1 MGIQGLN
8 PKKALQWSE
17 VGSEVV
23 VLDPDMGE
31 VLRLNPVA
39 GLIWQQLNEGQT
51 AEEIAEAV
59 SQEFATEKEVALRDV
74 EDFLQELIK
83 LELLG

>member
-1 MGIQGLN
+1 MRIQGLN

-23 VLDPDMGE
+23 VFDPDMGE

-39 GLIWQQLNEGQT
+39 GFIWQQLNEGQKE
-51 AEEIAEAV
+51 EEIAEAV
-59 SQEFATEKEVALRDV
+59 SREFATEKEVALRDV
-74 EDFLQELIK
+74 ENFLQELVK
-83 LELLG
+83 LELLR

>member
-74 EDFLQELIK
+74 EDFLQELVK

>member
-1 MGIQGLN
+1 MRIQGLN

-23 VLDPDMGE
+23 VFDPDMGE

-59 SQEFATEKEVALRDV
+59 SREFATEKEVALRDV
-74 EDFLQELIK
+74 EDFLQELVK
-83 LELLG
+83 LELLR

>member
-1 MGIQGLN
+1 MRIQGLN
-8 PKKALQWSE
+8 PKKALQWSD

-74 EDFLQELIK
+74 EDFLQELVK

>member
-1 MGIQGLN
+1 MRIQGLN
-8 PKKALQWSE
+8 LKKALQWSD

-39 GLIWQQLNEGQT
+39 GFIWQQLNEGQT

-59 SQEFATEKEVALRDV
+59 SQEFATEKKVALRDV
-74 EDFLQELIK
+74 EDFLQELVN
-83 LELLG
+83 LELLQ

>member
-1 MGIQGLN
+1 MEIQDLN
-8 PKKALQWSE
+8 PRKALQWSE

-23 VLDPDMGE
+23 VFDPDMGE

-39 GLIWQQLNEGQT
+39 GLIWQQLNEGRT

-74 EDFLQELIK
+74 EDFLQELVK
-83 LELLG
+83 MELLQ

>member
-1 MGIQGLN
+1 MRIQGLN
-8 PKKALQWSE
+8 PKKALQWSD

-39 GLIWQQLNEGQT
+39 GLIWQQLNEGRT

-74 EDFLQELIK
+74 EDFLQELVK
-83 LELLG
+83 LELLR

>member
-74 EDFLQELIK
+74 EDFLQELVK
-83 LELLG
+83 LELLR